1 MHELH
6 SILSTVLDF
15 TGQEAQDLEKIKQA
29 KEVIR
34 TKMNALN
41 DRSKEIDEERKQVE
55 EEINRLGNL

>member
-6 SILSTVLDF
+6 PILSTVLDF

-41 DRSKEIDEERKQVE
+41 DRSKEVDEERKQVE